1 MKKIDFKVAGKKY
14 CYRVPEK
21 WSEVTAEQF
30 KLYVEADGFVDLDF
44 VRRLIS
50 LDDVVSVNLSI
61 SDWWWLV
68 NEFEW
73 MKSTDDIGKLF
84 IEDVTMP
91 DGTVCYGYNPDF
103 SDITWEEWTFADTY
117 ASAGRWNVVAAVLYR
132 PERKKWDRESDR
144 RIPFTKYGTEKRMDQ
159 MAKLD
164 KLTLKAIQVNYL
176 ILRKRLT
183 DHYIHL
189 FYDHVDEVEEGKK
202 AEKQHTDWLQLIRN
216 MMGDNFYEES
226 KYLQLSVP
234 SVLFQLE
241 RRVKE
246 AKENGKR

>member
-1 MKKIDFKVAGKKY
+1 
-14 CYRVPEK
+14 
-21 WSEVTAEQF
+21 
-30 KLYVEADGFVDLDF
+30 
-44 VRRLIS
+44 
-50 LDDVVSVNLSI
+50 
-61 SDWWWLV
+61 
-68 NEFEW
+68 
-73 MKSTDDIGKLF
+73 
-84 IEDVTMP
+84 
-91 DGTVCYGYNPDF
+91 
-103 SDITWEEWTFADTY
+103 
-117 ASAGRWNVVAAVLYR
+117 
-132 PERKKWDRESDR
+132 
-144 RIPFTKYGTEKRMDQ
+144 